1 MRGQV
6 VGVLEQNHHGR
17 LQFTYDGAWTALPGA
32 RPISLSLPFAGSPF
46 DDADVRSFFAGYL
59 PDDPEALRLIGE
71 RFGVS
76 SGSLFG
82 LLAAVGRDCAGA
94 LAVTV
99 PGEACPDDA
108 HRDPDYEILD
118 VAALADALEELA
130 RRPLLAGPDRLR
142 LSLAGVQSKTGVYVT
157 EAGDIALPVHAYP
170 TTHILKPEPHGDF
183 PDLALLEHACLEMA
197 RELGLPAARSQLG
210 QAGGRRYLLVE
221 RYDRIRGPGARVRR
235 LHQEDFCQALGVPSS
250 TKYEQEGG
258 PGLAACFA
266 LCDRL
271 SVPARERLRLLD
283 GVLFNFLVGN
293 ADAHGKNFSVL
304 YTESGS
310 ELAPLYD
317 LVSTLVYES
326 DPQMRMNTDMAM
338 RIGQRY
344 DASLVLPGDWQ
355 QLAKAAGFRWTALRD
370 RLDQMS
376 RRLPAA
382 AIHVERA
389 LVEGAMETPLLHRAI
404 DLILARCE
412 HVRETHGLD
421 PVAVEGLPAR
431 IRDATGHAIEP
442 LQELRHRFDRQ
453 VRERLGTWAEE
464 RRRAQLAGRTDE
476 VARLRRL
483 HDAVVLAHAA
493 WTAGTASVEQRDLLR
508 RELGTLPDTTA
519 S

>member
-1 MRGQV
+1 MDGKV
-6 VGVLEQNHHGR
+6 VGVLEQSPHGR
-17 LQFTYDGAWTALPGA
+17 LQFTYDAAWTALPGV

-94 LAVTV
+94 LAVTA
-99 PGEACPDDA
+99 PDEACPNDA
-108 HRDPDYEILD
+108 DRDPAFSILD
-118 VAALADALEELA
+118 VAALADVLEELA

-157 EAGDIALPVHAYP
+157 EAGDIALPVDAYP

-197 RELGLPAARSQLG
+197 RELGLPAVRSRIG

-221 RYDRIRGPGARVRR
+221 RYDRIRGPGGRVRR
-235 LHQEDFCQALGVPSS
+235 LHQEDFCQALGVPGSS
-250 TKYEQEGG
+250 KYEQDGG

-271 SVPARERLRLLD
+271 SVPGRQRLRLLD
-283 GVLFNFLVGN
+283 AVLFNFLVGN
-293 ADAHGKNFSVL
+293 ADAHAKNFSVL
-304 YTESGS
+304 YTEAGS

-317 LVSTLVYES
+317 LVSTLVYEA

-338 RIGQRY
+338 RIGRRY
-344 DASLVLPGDWQ
+344 DARLVLPSDWQ
-355 QLAKAAGFRWTALRD
+355 HLASATGFRWTAMRD
-370 RLDQMS
+370 RLEDMS

-389 LVEGAMETPLLHRAI
+389 LVAGAAATPLLHRAI
-404 DLILARCE
+404 DLLLARCE
-412 HVRETHGLD
+412 HVRESHGLD
-421 PVAVEGLPAR
+421 PVAVEALPAR
-431 IRDATGHAIEP
+431 MRDGAGQVIEP
-442 LQELRHRFDRQ
+442 ILELRHRFDRK

-464 RRRAQLAGRTDE
+464 RRRARLAGLMDE
-476 VARLRRL
+476 VARLRML
-483 HDAVVLAHAA
+483 HDAVARAHAA
-493 WTAGTASVEQRDLLR
+493 WTAGTASAEQRDLLR
-508 RELGTLPDTTA
+508 QQLGALPDDA
-519 S
+519 VS